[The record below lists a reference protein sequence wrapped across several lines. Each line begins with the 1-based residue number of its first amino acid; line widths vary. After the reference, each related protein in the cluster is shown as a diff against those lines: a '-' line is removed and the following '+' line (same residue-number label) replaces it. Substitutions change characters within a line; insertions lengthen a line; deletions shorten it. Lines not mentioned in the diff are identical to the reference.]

1 MCRKILSLSVLLSV
15 CMSVCF
21 VMPANGQF
29 LNKVFG
35 NRGKDS
41 NRGNGIKL
49 ETTSHPNTQFSGQP
63 EFALRFEDKRIST
76 DIVSKWDGSGAKPEV
91 RTDIEPFEFVRTEL
105 GSYMAQLGFSCSE
118 SSSSGIS
125 LIVTLDKFDVGYYSG
140 KGWAA
145 NISLGLSLVDRS
157 GEEFYVKEINRERIQ
172 INASPSDLDVMEK
185 ALNNA
190 WNSLLDNKIE
200 WRVLS
205 SSLQKAA
212 APKPVTTA
220 AGTQIVN
227 VTNVYNQQ
235 ISAPVAAAPATG
247 AAPSAP
253 AAAPQRKLSDVDE
266 NMPTAETNSNSSTF
280 VLIIANENY
289 KDLQKVNFALSDAE
303 TFKDYCIKTLGIPQ
317 KQIFYLTDATYGEMG
332 KAFGKLEYVLNDFE
346 GKRAIVYYCGHGTN
360 DESTGKAYIVPVD
373 GDAKGSAL
381 SYSMEDIYKSLSL
394 TKAVSI
400 TYFLDACFSGAGRD
414 GGMLVAARGTARAP
428 KKDVIGGNTIVF
440 SATSND
446 ETAMAYDE
454 KNHGLFTYYL
464 LKALQDSKGDI
475 TYENLYNYISEK
487 VKNAAFL
494 INEKPQHPMVATSPS
509 AMDSWKTMKLK

>member
-1 MCRKILSLSVLLSV
+1 
-15 CMSVCF
+15 
-21 VMPANGQF
+21 MPANGQF

-41 NRGNGIKL
+41 NRGDGIKL
-49 ETTSHPNTQFSGQP
+49 ETTSHPNTQFSKQP

-76 DIVSKWDGSGAKPEV
+76 DILSKWDGSGDKPEV
-91 RTDIEPFEFVRTEL
+91 RTEVEPFEFVRTEL
-105 GSYMAQLGFSCSE
+105 GKYMAQLGFSCSE
-118 SSSSGIS
+118 SSSSEIS
-125 LIVTLDKFDVGYYSG
+125 LFVTLDKFDVGYYSG

-145 NISLGLSLVDRS
+145 NISLGLSLADRS

-172 INASPSDLDVMEK
+172 INASPSDMDVMEK

-200 WRVLS
+200 WRTLS

-235 ISAPVAAAPATG
+235 ISAPVAAAPA
-247 AAPSAP
+247 
-253 AAAPQRKLSDVDE
+253 AAPQRKLSDVDE
-266 NMPTAETNSNSSTF
+266 NVPTAEANSNSSTF

-303 TFKDYCIKTLGIPQ
+303 TFKDYCIKTLGVPQ

-332 KAFGKLEYVLNDFE
+332 KAFGKLEYVLNEFE

-373 GDAKGSAL
+373 GDAKGSTF

-400 TYFLDACFSGAGRD
+400 TYFMDACFSGEGRD

-428 KKDVIGGNTIVF
+428 KEDVIGGNTVIF

-454 KNHGLFTYYL
+454 KGHGLFTYYL
-464 LKALQDSKGDI
+464 LKAIQDSKGDI

-487 VKNAAFL
+487 VKNDAFL
-494 INEKPQHPMVATSPS
+494 INEKPQHPKVAYSPD
-509 AMDSWKTMKLK
+509 ARDSWKNMKLK

>member
-1 MCRKILSLSVLLSV
+1 MSKKFLLLSVLLPVFVSV
-15 CMSVCF
+15 
-21 VMPANGQF
+21 
-29 LNKVFG
+29 
-35 NRGKDS
+35 
-41 NRGNGIKL
+41 GIAAPTSIHKGGHTIRL
-49 ETTSHPNTQFSGQP
+49 ETTSHPKAQFSGQP
-63 EFALRFEDKRIST
+63 EFALQFEDKRIST
-76 DIVSKWDGSGAKPEV
+76 NILSKWDGSGSKPEV
-91 RTDIEPFEFVRTEL
+91 RTEVEPFEFVRTEL
-105 GSYMAQLGFSCSE
+105 GKYMAQLGFSCSE
-118 SSSSGIS
+118 SCSSEIS

-145 NISLGLSLVDRS
+145 NVSLGLSLVDRS

-172 INASPSDLDVMEK
+172 INASSSDLDVMDK

-200 WRVLS
+200 WPVLS
-205 SSLQKAA
+205 NSLQKAA
-212 APKPVTTA
+212 EPKPVATA

-235 ISAPVAAAPATG
+235 ISAPVAAAPAAG
-247 AAPSAP
+247 AAQPAP
-253 AAAPQRKLSDVDE
+253 AASPQRKLSDVDE
-266 NMPTAETNSNSSTF
+266 NVPTAEANSNSSTF

-289 KDLQKVNFALSDAE
+289 KDLQNVNFALSDAE
-303 TFKDYCIKTLGIPQ
+303 TFKDYCVKTLGIPE
-317 KQIFYLTDATYGEMG
+317 KQIFHIKDATYGEMG
-332 KAFGKLEYVLNDFE
+332 KAFGKLEYVLNEFE

-394 TKAVSI
+394 TKAESI

-414 GGMLVAARGTARAP
+414 GGMLVAARGVARAP
-428 KKDVIGGNTIVF
+428 KKEVIGGNTVVF

-454 KNHGLFTYYL
+454 KGHGLFTYYL

-487 VKNAAFL
+487 VKNDAFL
-494 INEKPQHPMVATSPS
+494 INEKPQHPMVATSPG